1 MKKTLRTLLCLL
13 VALALMAPMF
23 AMAEGTGP
31 TPGVTV
37 TADAS
42 SPTGYTVTFVYEDA
56 DAGQVEVIGTFNF
69 FKSGG
74 KYGVLPEEP
83 YTPFEYEPG
92 MFRANNNDYPA
103 TVAMSKVEGTDYW
116 MVAMPLPSGHYL
128 YNYKVDGSDTYVS
141 DPANPPMASTAERGH
156 ASALSTVNVPY
167 DPVQGSSTDF
177 DFLLPRTDGQVGQVV
192 YADYTDINGNLAPL
206 AIYLPYGYD
215 AGREEGYKTLYLGHG
230 AGGTEMEWFASGNT
244 HYIFDNLIAEGK
256 VEPTVIVTM
265 CNSTYD
271 WDFEVIK
278 PNIMDYI
285 VPFVEEN
292 YNVGTEPSDRAFA
305 GLSMGGMTTTNI
317 YAAHADQ
324 FGYIGVL
331 SGCDPDVILDANDV
345 GRLSMPTIM
354 TGNGFYDP
362 ALEDALMAQLMQ
374 LGIPYEEY
382 IVLGGHDWTTWPQL
396 IRIFATNYLWK

>member
-1 MKKTLRTLLCLL
+1 M
-13 VALALMAPMF
+13 M
-23 AMAEGTGP
+23 
-31 TPGVTV
+31 
-37 TADAS
+37 
-42 SPTGYTVTFVYEDA
+42 
-56 DAGQVEVIGTFNF
+56 
-69 FKSGG
+69 
-74 KYGVLPEEP
+74 
-83 YTPFEYEPG
+83 
-92 MFRANNNDYPA
+92 
-103 TVAMSKVEGTDYW
+103 
-116 MVAMPLPSGHYL
+116 
-128 YNYKVDGSDTYVS
+128 
-141 DPANPPMASTAERGH
+141 
-156 ASALSTVNVPY
+156 
-167 DPVQGSSTDF
+167 
-177 DFLLPRTDGQVGQVV
+177 PRTDGQSGQIV
-192 YADYTDINGNLAPL
+192 YADYTDVNGDLAPL

-215 AGREEGYKTLYLGHG
+215 AGREEGYKTLYLSHG
-230 AGGTEMEWFASGNT
+230 GGGNEMEWFASGNT
-244 HYIFDNLIAEGK
+244 NYVFDTLIAEGK
-256 VEPTVIVTM
+256 VEPTIIVTM
-265 CNSTYD
+265 CNTTYG
-271 WDFEVIK
+271 WDFDVI
-278 PNIMDYI
+278 NENVIGHI
-285 VPFVEEN
+285 IPFMEGN